1 LCCALRQI
9 IIVSLLSALA
19 ACRSN
24 PFGDTDKTIE
34 EFNLYT
40 TDFAAQTDGGMKNAL
55 LEVVGGARVTL
66 NCAFSALTL
75 TDVTD
80 AVINRARSG
89 VQVKIAFDGDVRT
102 NDPGSLALQASGAF
116 TIVTVP
122 LDGTQ
127 SQLLYGNTG
136 AGVMRHNYCL
146 ADERYIYL
154 STAPPDATQ
163 MTTTPNV
170 AIKVGTP
177 QFGLARDFLRE
188 SNMFSQLLFGNG
200 KAKNRLHDEIHRAR
214 SGHRR
219 ILGPARKS
227 AECSGRRTF

>member
-1 LCCALRQI
+1 
-9 IIVSLLSALA
+9 
-19 ACRSN
+19 
-24 PFGDTDKTIE
+24 
-34 EFNLYT
+34 
-40 TDFAAQTDGGMKNAL
+40 
-55 LEVVGGARVTL
+55 
-66 NCAFSALTL
+66 
-75 TDVTD
+75 
-80 AVINRARSG
+80 
-89 VQVKIAFDGDVRT
+89 VRT

-146 ADERYIYL
+146 ADERYVYL

-188 SNMFSQLLFGNG
+188 SNMFSQLLFAT
-200 KAKNRLHDEIHRAR
+200 AKQKQTSRQSSPRATRLLAR
-214 SGHRR
+214 FG
-219 ILGPARKS
+219 ARKKVH
-227 AECSGRRTF
+227 